1 MLIKEI
7 ELNNFRV
14 YKGKN
19 IINLNPNEDQNI
31 IIVSGKNG
39 YGKTTFL
46 VSLVWCLYGKQMIKV
61 DDLYQKEISDKG
73 SYVKYITGCL
83 NRKSKLEGKTSFSVS
98 VTIQDVKIPDVEC
111 KEVKIIRS
119 YDTATSSGDKVRI
132 LIDGY
137 ENQITSELG
146 KDNQSGEEVF
156 IRDFILPIEI
166 AKFFLFDAEKI
177 VSLAEINSLDQRRQL
192 SKAYSE
198 VLGIK
203 KYEDIKDELEMILDD
218 YRKKSASREEKQNL
232 NNIKARI
239 ENCSLEDKTLT
250 DNIDL
255 LKEEKD
261 EKRKESDEIQ
271 TKLVREGKMMTL
283 EELENL
289 RQEEQ
294 GLRLKTEDLRSELK
308 NLYDFIPFGLSGEV
322 LSELTEQLKREK
334 DAQTI
339 QYKQDDIQEK
349 TDKIINDI
357 EREREQQKIPF
368 ENRITNFYSEQIKK
382 QLKKHFFSDLPEIA
396 DDFQMLHNITAS
408 EHSEINDLA
417 NRLRHSFKS
426 QFERINNEFYVTEV
440 NLKSISRKIR
450 DAEKDAEDDYIR
462 NLREKKE
469 QLDKRI
475 IEIEH
480 EIEANNQEI
489 GKLRIERGNLIKEQ
503 DKLREKI
510 DSSIAFSEKEEATKH
525 VLKQV
530 KKTITSYQRKKKESL
545 EENML
550 VGLNILLHKKD
561 FIKKVSVDIN
571 QSGEDIDISLMNERY
586 EKIDKGSL
594 SMGERQ
600 MYASALLSALVDESD
615 IEFPIFIDSPMQK
628 FDADHAENII
638 KYFYPNVSKQ
648 VVIFPLMHKELTEK
662 EYELLK
668 HKVSKVHIIQSID
681 NDSSQFLEVEP
692 DKFLEIY
699 KTL

>member
-7 ELNNFRV
+7 EINNFKIYR
-14 YKGKN
+14 GKN
-19 IINLNPNEDQNI
+19 VINLIPDEDRNI

-73 SYVKYITGCL
+73 SYAKYITGCL
-83 NRKSKLEGKTSFSVS
+83 NRKARLEGRTHFSVS
-98 VTIQDVKIPDVEC
+98 VTLQDVKIPDVEC

-137 ENQITSELG
+137 ENQITSDLG

-203 KYEDIKDELEMILDD
+203 KYEDIKDELEIILDD

-239 ENCSLEDKTLT
+239 DNCIIEDKNLT
-250 DNIDL
+250 DNIDI

-261 EKRKESDEIQ
+261 EKKKESDEIQ

-294 GLRLKTEDLRSELK
+294 TLRQKTDELRNELK

-322 LSELTEQLKREK
+322 LVELAEQLQREQE
-334 DAQTI
+334 AQTI

-349 TDKIINDI
+349 IGKIINDV
-357 EREREQQKIPF
+357 EREREKQKIPF
-368 ENRITNFYSEQIKK
+368 DNKIIRFYAEQIEK
-382 QLKKHFFSDLPEIA
+382 QLKKHFFSDLPEIQ

-408 EHSEINDLA
+408 EYLEISDLV
-417 NRLRHSFKS
+417 NRLKHSFKS
-426 QFERINNEFYVTEV
+426 QFERINNEFYITEV
-440 NLKSISRKIR
+440 NLKAISRKIR

-462 NLREKKE
+462 NLRERKE
-469 QLDKRI
+469 QLDKQI
-475 IEIEH
+475 IDIEH

-489 GKLRIERGNLIKEQ
+489 GKLRTERGNLIKEQ

-510 DSSIAFSEKEEATKH
+510 DSSIAFSEKEEATKN
-525 VLKQV
+525 VLKQI

-550 VGLNILLHKKD
+550 NGLSTLLHKKN
-561 FIKKVSVDIN
+561 FIKKVSVDIS
-571 QSGEDIDISLMNERY
+571 QSGEDIDISLINERD
-586 EKIDKGSL
+586 EKIDKASL

-600 MYASALLSALVDESD
+600 MYASALLNALVDESD
-615 IEFPIFIDSPMQK
+615 IEFPVFIDSPMQK
-628 FDADHAENII
+628 FDEEHAENII

-648 VVIFPLMHKELTEK
+648 VVIFPLMNKELTEK
-662 EYELLK
+662 EYLLLK
-668 HKVSKVHIIQSID
+668 HKVSKVHLIQNLD
-681 NDSSQFLEVEP
+681 NDSSNFIPVDPE
-692 DKFLEIY
+692 KFIETY
-699 KTL
+699 KNL